1 MAGLAQSLQSGIAN
15 LSLKDENTTN
25 VQVRS
30 SNVSIQVVDKSK
42 GTHHV
47 YTVTYYKDKIL
58 TTVTH
63 TACIVDHWISEVYR
77 HFRGKLNNII
87 VGLDIE
93 WCRLRR
99 DRSSPRNKVAI
110 LQLCLSRRCLIFQ
123 FSCCDKIPKSLSEFL
138 GDKQFI
144 FVGVGIDGD
153 IGKLLVDNGL
163 KVARSEDLGSLADC
177 KLASSF
183 GEYRR
188 SELYKAGMKTL
199 AKVVL
204 NQDLPKPN
212 SVTLSNWERGLS
224 DNQIEYAC
232 LDALVSYK
240 LGFHLLNEDSKA
252 TTTNGSEK
260 VVKQTKAT
268 ERTLFVARSGT
279 ENTIGFKAKS
289 TN

>member
-1 MAGLAQSLQSGIAN
+1 MAGLAQNLQNGIAN
-15 LSLKDENTTN
+15 LSLKNENASN
-25 VQVRS
+25 VQVSS

-42 GTHHV
+42 GTHHI

-77 HFRGKLNNII
+77 HFRGKLNNLI

-93 WCRLRR
+93 WSRLRR
-99 DRSSPRNKVAI
+99 ERGPRNKVAI

-123 FSCCDKIPKSLSEFL
+123 FSCCDKIPKSLFEFL

-153 IGKLLVDNGL
+153 IGKLLVDHGL
-163 KVARSEDLGSLADC
+163 KVGRSEDLGSLADC

-199 AKVVL
+199 TKVVL
-204 NQDLPKPN
+204 NQDLPKPY
-212 SVTLSNWERGLS
+212 SVTLSNWDRGLLS
-224 DNQIEYAC
+224 ESQIEYAC

-240 LGFHLLNEDSKA
+240 LGFHLLDEDSQA
-252 TTTNGSEK
+252 TSTNGSEK

-279 ENTIGFKAKS
+279 ENTIGFKA
-289 TN
+289 

>member
-1 MAGLAQSLQSGIAN
+1 MAGLAQNLQSGIAN

-25 VQVRS
+25 VQVSS

-77 HFRGKLNNII
+77 HFRGKLNNLI

-93 WCRLRR
+93 WRRLRR
-99 DRSSPRNKVAI
+99 DRS
-110 LQLCLSRRCLIFQ
+110 
-123 FSCCDKIPKSLSEFL
+123 

-153 IGKLLVDNGL
+153 IGKLLVDHGL

-183 GEYRR
+183 GENRR

-212 SVTLSNWERGLS
+212 S
-224 DNQIEYAC
+224 A
-232 LDALVSYK
+232 
-240 LGFHLLNEDSKA
+240 
-252 TTTNGSEK
+252 
-260 VVKQTKAT
+260 
-268 ERTLFVARSGT
+268 
-279 ENTIGFKAKS
+279 
-289 TN
+289 